1 MKTAADGN
9 WLKPGT
15 CAATFDV
22 EKTCASLINDSQTAA
37 DLAIDSLSHICQ
49 LGPREGS
56 VNILKH
62 FNDHCGKFTRLVR
75 DQSLALWHSI
85 LARNPVWHRS
95 GWRSSASQQGK
106 CCTDWKPSLTFGTS
120 RQTHIVPPPGAHQP
134 PHRYNARLTYKCAY
148 NAPGNQGGYNAQTP
162 VSRTKQPPLWSISL
176 ACSCTLHNAYIA
188 HRRLC
193 IFCITEYN
201 RLVGNMHN
209 VDVYWIL
216 KQEWL

>member
-62 FNDHCGKFTRLVR
+62 FNDHCGKFTRLAR
-75 DQSLALWHSI
+75 SIPAL
-85 LARNPVWHRS
+85 
-95 GWRSSASQQGK
+95 
-106 CCTDWKPSLTFGTS
+106 
-120 RQTHIVPPPGAHQP
+120 
-134 PHRYNARLTYKCAY
+134 
-148 NAPGNQGGYNAQTP
+148 
-162 VSRTKQPPLWSISL
+162 
-176 ACSCTLHNAYIA
+176 
-188 HRRLC
+188 
-193 IFCITEYN
+193 
-201 RLVGNMHN
+201 
-209 VDVYWIL
+209 
-216 KQEWL
+216 

>member
-106 CCTDWKPSLTFGTS
+106 CCTGLKTQFDVWSQQADAYCPSPRG
-120 RQTHIVPPPGAHQP
+120 PPATPSP
-134 PHRYNARLTYKCAY
+134 PIQCA
-148 NAPGNQGGYNAQTP
+148 PDIQMR
-162 VSRTKQPPLWSISL
+162 V
-176 ACSCTLHNAYIA
+176 
-188 HRRLC
+188 
-193 IFCITEYN
+193 
-201 RLVGNMHN
+201 
-209 VDVYWIL
+209 
-216 KQEWL
+216 